1 MENWIQNHIEPVR
14 QYIPRLLHLVWVGKA
29 SRPDYLDKH
38 ILKWTELMP
47 HWTIRLWTNED
58 LTDSEIDID
67 VLSRIHE
74 ADKGTQKADILK
86 YYIVWKYGGIY
97 VDADVEPTRSLEPL
111 LFMSDLVICHH
122 AEVVWEY
129 IGVGFFAASQNH
141 PVLKKAVENCMVA
154 QLNTPEPNM
163 TTGPRAFGMAVAS
176 VPPPAKKY
184 TLLEVDAFYWPEGGI
199 TPNRFGSHFFARSW
213 DE

>member
-1 MENWIQNHIEPVR
+1 MENWIQNHVQFR
-14 QYIPRLLHLVWVGKA
+14 TQYIPRLLHLVWVGKA
-29 SRPDYLDKH
+29 SQPDYLAKH
-38 ILKWTELMP
+38 ILKWRELMP

-58 LTDSEIDID
+58 LTDSEVDID

-111 LFMSDLVICHH
+111 IFMSDLVICHDN
-122 AEVVWEY
+122 EITWEY
-129 IGVGFFAASQNH
+129 ISVGFFGASLNH
-141 PVLKKAVENCMVA
+141 PVLKKAVEMCMNT
-154 QLNTPEPNM
+154 QLNTSEPHM
-163 TTGPRAFGMAVAS
+163 TTGPRAFGIAVANI
-176 VPPPAKKY
+176 PPSTKKY
-184 TLLEVDAFYWPEGGI
+184 TLLEIDAFYWPEGGI
-199 TPNRFGSHFFARSW
+199 TPNRFGKHFYARSW